1 MTERTDRELMELA
14 AKAARLK
21 TDFEVNEYRLSLDP
35 PQFGLWVED
44 VEGLVQ
50 TCWHPLDEDGPALR
64 LAVTLDIAI
73 EPRSDRSETEACTW
87 VSIPGGMETI
97 RRTVP
102 HGDDPGAA
110 TRRAIVL
117 VAAALWEQIQATRA
131 AMAGG
136 DQ

>member
-1 MTERTDRELMELA
+1 MTAERTDRELLELA
-14 AKAARLK
+14 AKACGYK
-21 TDFEVNEYRLSLDP
+21 GISEVK
-35 PQFGLWVED
+35 GLGIIAVGQPEKANI
-44 VEGLVQ
+44 LFN
-50 TCWHPLDEDGPALR
+50 PLENDGDALR

-97 RRTVP
+97 RRSIP

-117 VAAALWEQIQATRA
+117 VAAVLWEQIQLTRI
-131 AMAGG
+131 AMGEGG
-136 DQ
+136 E

>member
-14 AKAARLK
+14 AKAAGIQVHRGIQHQSEMLFRSIGSV
-21 TDFEVNEYRLSLDP
+21 DGRFSGIEWD
-35 PQFGLWVED
+35 
-44 VEGLVQ
+44 
-50 TCWHPLDEDGPALR
+50 PLDDDSDALQ

-87 VSIPGGMETI
+87 VSTPGGMETI
-97 RRTVP
+97 RRAVP

-117 VAAALWEQIQATRA
+117 LAAALWEQIQANRAA
-131 AMAGG
+131 AMAEGG
-136 DQ
+136 EHG